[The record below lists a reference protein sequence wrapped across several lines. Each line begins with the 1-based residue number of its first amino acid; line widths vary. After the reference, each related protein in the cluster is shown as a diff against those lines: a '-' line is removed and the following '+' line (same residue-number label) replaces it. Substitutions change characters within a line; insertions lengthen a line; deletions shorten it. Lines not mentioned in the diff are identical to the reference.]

1 MADARVPGLVG
12 IEGSEPTASAGRTG
26 AAEVLLVG
34 TGGGPV
40 VAVLELA
47 DLVVEPADDAAGR
60 RPRRPVR
67 TFLFMPW

>member
-1 MADARVPGLVG
+1 MADARVPGLIGV
-12 IEGSEPTASAGRTG
+12 EWSEPTTSAGRT

-34 TGGGPV
+34 AGGGPV

-60 RPRRPVR
+60 RPRRPVW

>member
-1 MADARVPGLVG
+1 MTDACVPGLIG
-12 IEGSEPTASAGRTG
+12 IEGSEPTTSAGRT
-26 AAEVLLVG
+26 AAEALLVG
-34 TGGGPV
+34 AGGGPV

-60 RPRRPVR
+60 RSRRPVR